1 MKWFDGLVAWLF
13 PNILVEGTP
22 WRSMWLDKQR
32 ASFIQ
37 AIKPFLLLAA
47 VIYIAHYFFYDKPNN
62 LEPLERWLAFRV
74 AMASVA
80 LVALAYYVS
89 PYVHRRFYRIPAL
102 TVCWLICYAQAY
114 VALWHG
120 RESWIF
126 CYILIVACVLGLRM
140 SALKSVMFA
149 GFAITTQIPI
159 LLDAD
164 TPSSYIFTGSIVT
177 VAVALVVRASY
188 LFEVRSFLLD
198 QENIASQKKIIEL
211 NIEFADRIRS
221 FIPRVIAQRIDRYME
236 TDRMNVLEAS
246 IEVLSPRRQPI
257 ACLFSDIRGFT
268 KGSRDLEEYLLE
280 SVLPE
285 VKACTDA
292 IEDFHGI
299 PRKVG
304 DLIFAYFDGDDES
317 NNLLSCACSAM
328 AVSRINQAMNETSNT
343 RSIKRYVL
351 LSFGDALVGNLGGLD
366 SSIEITALGSPVN
379 FLSRV
384 DELTKTTEMSQMLRS
399 GDLVLSEEC
408 SRRLAQIAPGL
419 RQERVDLGEL
429 GLTIRDFADAR
440 ALYILPVTDS
450 NYETLLRVLDG
461 NSPEADFLRDS
472 GKVAA

>member
-1 MKWFDGLVAWLF
+1 
-13 PNILVEGTP
+13 
-22 WRSMWLDKQR
+22 
-32 ASFIQ
+32 
-37 AIKPFLLLAA
+37 
-47 VIYIAHYFFYDKPNN
+47 
-62 LEPLERWLAFRV
+62 
-74 AMASVA
+74 
-80 LVALAYYVS
+80 
-89 PYVHRRFYRIPAL
+89 
-102 TVCWLICYAQAY
+102 
-114 VALWHG
+114 
-120 RESWIF
+120 
-126 CYILIVACVLGLRM
+126 M